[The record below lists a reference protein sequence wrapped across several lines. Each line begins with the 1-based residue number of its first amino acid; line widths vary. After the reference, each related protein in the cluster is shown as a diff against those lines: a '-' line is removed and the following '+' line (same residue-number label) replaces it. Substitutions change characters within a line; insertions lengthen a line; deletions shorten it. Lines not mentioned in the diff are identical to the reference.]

1 MGFKALA
8 VMIKFALREVRRK
21 KVLIAGGVLTGV
33 FLLVFVL
40 GLHFINGQIHGKGFE
55 QIVGFQ
61 FFSLGLYAATFLIV
75 VIAAFAGVSAVSGE
89 IETGTAHGL
98 LASPVPRS
106 HILLGKFLGYALL
119 LGVYDA
125 VVLFSIWGATAWQL
139 GVVIPGVFEILPL
152 MFLET
157 LTMLALSFLGS
168 VLFSSLANGITV
180 FLLYGVALLGGMVE
194 QVGALARG
202 LSENTI
208 TALINAGII
217 TSLILPV
224 DALYRRSIYLASSK
238 TGAVPN
244 ILHNLGP
251 FGSLSVPSV
260 WMEVYAV
267 VYLGACLAAAT
278 FLFSRKDI

>member
-1 MGFKALA
+1 MLTPSEDGYLIANISTIEL
-8 VMIKFALREVRRK
+8 VINLNREDGGQRKFILVEMADYFDTVLLPRIK
-21 KVLIAGGVLTGV
+21 KVTFTPEWKDGKPKRMATAEEAGRSPRIVKVVRLESYEDALNNITFDEESGQQALQ
-33 FLLVFVL
+33 FEDYLLRYML
-40 GLHFINGQIHGKGFE
+40 KW
-55 QIVGFQ
+55 
-61 FFSLGLYAATFLIV
+61 
-75 VIAAFAGVSAVSGE
+75 
-89 IETGTAHGL
+89 ETNKSETL
-98 LASPVPRS
+98 LDVQK
-106 HILLGKFLGYALL
+106 L
-119 LGVYDA
+119 
-125 VVLFSIWGATAWQL
+125 AWQL
-139 GVVIPGVFEILPL
+139 GVVIPGVFEILPI

-202 LSENTI
+202 LSENTV

-267 VYLGACLAAAT
+267 VYLGVCLAAAT